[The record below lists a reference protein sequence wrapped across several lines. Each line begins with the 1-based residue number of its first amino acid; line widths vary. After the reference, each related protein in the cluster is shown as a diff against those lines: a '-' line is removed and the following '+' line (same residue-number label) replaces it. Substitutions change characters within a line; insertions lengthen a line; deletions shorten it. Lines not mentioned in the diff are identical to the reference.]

1 MENTLQIKDPSLL
14 KNIFDLKGS
23 LVDRNVK
30 GQTTPA
36 TTLKDQNFI
45 RCLDSHSSN
54 NETPFVNLRSI
65 DKRMLLVAIRKDVEF
80 LRD

>member
-1 MENTLQIKDPSLL
+1 MLMENTLQLKDPSLL

-30 GQTTPA
+30 GQTTPT

-45 RCLDSHSSN
+45 RCLD
-54 NETPFVNLRSI
+54 
-65 DKRMLLVAIRKDVEF
+65 
-80 LRD
+80 